1 MSLPQLVV
9 REVLKGSLGKSVV
22 INNCGSPPCHDYQRL
37 PASPVKPDGIIPPR
51 LEFILELLD
60 WNASQEP
67 YNVTVMF
74 FSSDN
79 LVYKNITQSQ
89 VRAVRKLEPHGGLDL
104 DQVLGNNEGHSLEHI
119 KAALKVFLAVETKN
133 GRLLGRQRRQSA

>member
-79 LVYKNITQSQ
+79 VTVMLFSSVGVQKYHAEPSQSCKE
-89 VRAVRKLEPHGGLDL
+89 A
-104 DQVLGNNEGHSLEHI
+104 
-119 KAALKVFLAVETKN
+119 
-133 GRLLGRQRRQSA
+133 